1 MTICLWNL
9 FHFNSF
15 QQKKKKKEKIKCPK
29 VNNNDLRC
37 GSCDAKKKKSRFVCF
52 THLVGVSMWPMA
64 CQISPNHRFQ
74 HNPSLKECSNCNPT
88 RPFGSTIT
96 CILSHLHQVQEAN
109 NKETKRQRDEE
120 KKGKTHTPVSMPWNR
135 TNRGE
140 IPQTK
145 GLTIDLN
152 EFVHRHRA
160 DWFDSTVSHHHL
172 NPIDPTQPQAK
183 PNLSHAMFL
192 RWYP

>member
-29 VNNNDLRC
+29 VNTMICVVGAVTEEKN
-37 GSCDAKKKKSRFVCF
+37 KSGFVCF

-109 NKETKRQRDEE
+109 NKKTKRQRDKETKRQRDKETKRQRDKE
-120 KKGKTHTPVSMPWNR
+120 KTHTCVNALEPNEPRRNP
-135 TNRGE
+135 TNKRSY
-140 IPQTK
+140 
-145 GLTIDLN
+145 
-152 EFVHRHRA
+152 HRSERVCT
-160 DWFDSTVSHHHL
+160 STPCRLVRQYCVTSSPES
-172 NPIDPTQPQAK
+172 N
-183 PNLSHAMFL
+183 
-192 RWYP
+192 

>member
-29 VNNNDLRC
+29 VNTMIC
-37 GSCDAKKKKSRFVCF
+37 VVGAVTKKKKKSRFVCF

-109 NKETKRQRDEE
+109 NKETKRQRERRKE
-120 KKGKTHTPVSMPWNR
+120 KNTHTPVSMPWNR

-152 EFVHRHRA
+152 EFVHRHHA

-172 NPIDPTQPQAK
+172 NPIDPTQPRAK

>member
-15 QQKKKKKEKIKCPK
+15 QQKKKKKKEKIKCPK

-37 GSCDAKKKKSRFVCF
+37 GSCDEKKKIEFVCF

-109 NKETKRQRDEE
+109 NKETKRQRERRKE
-120 KKGKTHTPVSMPWNR
+120 KHTHTPVSMPWNR

-140 IPQTK
+140 IPTNK
-145 GLTIDLN
+145 VLPSI
-152 EFVHRHRA
+152 
-160 DWFDSTVSHHHL
+160 
-172 NPIDPTQPQAK
+172 
-183 PNLSHAMFL
+183 
-192 RWYP
+192 

>member
-1 MTICLWNL
+1 MIC
-9 FHFNSF
+9 
-15 QQKKKKKEKIKCPK
+15 
-29 VNNNDLRC
+29 VV
-37 GSCDAKKKKSRFVCF
+37 GAVTKKKKSRFVCF

-109 NKETKRQRDEE
+109 NKETKRQKDKE
-120 KKGKTHTPVSMPWNR
+120 KKRKNTPVSMPWNQ

-152 EFVHRHRA
+152 EFVHRHHA

-172 NPIDPTQPQAK
+172 NPIDPTQPRAK

>member
-1 MTICLWNL
+1 M
-9 FHFNSF
+9 
-15 QQKKKKKEKIKCPK
+15 
-29 VNNNDLRC
+29 
-37 GSCDAKKKKSRFVCF
+37 CF

-109 NKETKRQRDEE
+109 NKETKRQKDKETKRKREKE
-120 KKGKTHTPVSMPWNR
+120 KKHTCVNALEPNEPRRN
-135 TNRGE
+135 
-140 IPQTK
+140 PHKQ

-152 EFVHRHRA
+152 EFVHRHHA

-172 NPIDPTQPQAK
+172 NPIDPTQPRAK